1 MTPAATHRSDA
12 RALDSGGD
20 AHYRLLGLMIIALFP
35 ALFWTGLLAL
45 VGAAIGQPPSVVTLT
60 TVGAAIAT
68 FLFAATAALF
78 AKTA

>member
-1 MTPAATHRSDA
+1 MTPAATHRSEA
-12 RALDSGGD
+12 RTLDGGGE

-45 VGAAIGQPPSVVTLT
+45 AGSAIGHPPSMVALT

-78 AKTA
+78 AKAA

>member
-1 MTPAATHRSDA
+1 MTPAATHRSAA
-12 RALDSGGD
+12 RTLDRDSD

-45 VGAAIGQPPSVVTLT
+45 AGSAIGHPPSVVTLT

>member
-1 MTPAATHRSDA
+1 MTPATAHRSA
-12 RALDSGGD
+12 TRTLDSGD
-20 AHYRLLGLMIIALFP
+20 AHYRLLGLMIMALFP

-45 VGAAIGQPPSVVTLT
+45 AGSAVGHPVSAVTLT

-78 AKTA
+78 AKSA